1 MINNLTFEPQVGH
14 IYTGK
19 VVKILDVGAFVQ
31 LSDSIDGFIHISEL
45 ADYRVDFV
53 DDILTEGQEVKVK
66 VIGFDRKGK
75 PKLSY
80 REVDQKT
87 GADLGRK

>member
-1 MINNLTFEPQVGH
+1 V
-14 IYTGK
+14 
-19 VVKILDVGAFVQ
+19 
-31 LSDSIDGFIHISEL
+31 DGFVHISEL

-53 DDILTEGQEVKVK
+53 DDILTENREVKVK
-66 VIGFDRKGK
+66 VLGFDKKGK

-87 GADLGRK
+87 GTDLGKNPNRSAPKTLVGKHST